1 MKEVYYKNDF
11 DCVLRLLDVDGRE
24 MGWPDFD
31 WLTEAA
37 DVDITVR
44 TLATAIS
51 LGRGDSPDDWR
62 EITDSE
68 ADAYREAQTAALD
81 RLAAER
87 RARIEAAANN
97 PDMQP

>member
-1 MKEVYYKNDF
+1 MKQESYTTT
-11 DCVLRLLDVDGRE
+11 VLRAEEGHV
-24 MGWPDFD
+24 
-31 WLTEAA
+31 LTEAV
-37 DVDITVR
+37 DVDITAR

-51 LGRGDSPDDWR
+51 LGRGDSPDNYR
-62 EITDSE
+62 EITAAE
-68 ADAYREAQTAALD
+68 ADALRAEQIAAFD

>member
-1 MKEVYYKNDF
+1 MKQESYTTT
-11 DCVLRLLDVDGRE
+11 VLRAEEGHV
-24 MGWPDFD
+24 
-31 WLTEAA
+31 LTEAA

-44 TLATAIS
+44 TLATVIS
-51 LGRGDSPDDWR
+51 LGRNDSPDDWR

-87 RARIEAAANN
+87 RARIESASRMQYT
-97 PDMQP
+97 PDIRP